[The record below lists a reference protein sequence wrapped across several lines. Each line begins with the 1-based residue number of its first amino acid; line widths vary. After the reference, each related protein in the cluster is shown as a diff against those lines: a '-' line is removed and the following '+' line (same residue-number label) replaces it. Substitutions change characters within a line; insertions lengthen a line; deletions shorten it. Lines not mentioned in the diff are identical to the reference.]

1 MNIQVIPRCN
11 PQPPR
16 VLNWEEGFSSHLEL
30 WVESAPAAEYK
41 NISMLHRAGI
51 FIERNLDK
59 LTLEDIAYHIL
70 ILFKGLDDL
79 NSSAA
84 LRTQKNSMECVNKAL
99 NSINLLLQKKA
110 EFKLDILM
118 VAELSRLSAKF
129 QTISALIVSK

>member
-1 MNIQVIPRCN
+1 MNIQVIPRCK

-16 VLNWEEGFSSHLEL
+16 VLNWEDGFASHLEL
-30 WVESAPAAEYK
+30 WVESAPAVEYK

-59 LTLEDIAYHIL
+59 LTLQDIAYHIL

-79 NSSAA
+79 HSSVT

-99 NSINLLLQKKA
+99 NSINLLLEKKSQ
-110 EFKLDILM
+110 FNLDILM

-129 QTISALIVSK
+129 QTISTLIVSK